1 MCATV
6 RQQGKANMQQM
17 CTCRSDGMNGF
28 KTYSW
33 YNLYFNPS
41 SDFKIQAKHFH
52 NELCWFELPAG
63 KRLARI
69 FYTWESPDKP

>member
-28 KTYSW
+28 KTYSC
-33 YNLYFNPS
+33 NLQFNPRY
-41 SDFKIQAKHFH
+41 DFKIQAKHFH
-52 NELCWFELPAG
+52 NELCLFELPAG
-63 KRLARI
+63 KRLAQV
-69 FYTWESPDKP
+69 F

>member
-33 YNLYFNPS
+33 YNLQFNPS
-41 SDFKIQAKHFH
+41 SDFKTQAAHFH
-52 NELCWFELPAG
+52 SELCRLLLSAG
-63 KRLARI
+63 KRPTQI
-69 FYTWESPDKP
+69 FYPCDRLDKP